1 MTDPA
6 RLEPPSQAGR
16 LAYRR
21 RLSAPRRLQLAAE
34 IVAAYARARW
44 WLRRG
49 TLAEAVAAL
58 RADAAAARE
67 PDGDQLLTGIRLGRS
82 VGRALRALP
91 ADSRCLVRSLVLT
104 RLLASR
110 GIRSSLV
117 IGVRSEPEF
126 EAHAWV
132 ECAGIALLPPGDDS
146 YGRLVEF

>member
-1 MTDPA
+1 
-6 RLEPPSQAGR
+6 
-16 LAYRR
+16 
-21 RLSAPRRLQLAAE
+21 
-34 IVAAYARARW
+34 
-44 WLRRG
+44 
-49 TLAEAVAAL
+49 
-58 RADAAAARE
+58 
-67 PDGDQLLTGIRLGRS
+67 
-82 VGRALRALP
+82 
-91 ADSRCLVRSLVLT
+91 VLT

>member
-6 RLEPPSQAGR
+6 RLEQPSQAAK

-21 RLSAPRRLQLAAE
+21 RLSPPRRIQLAVE
-34 IVAAYARARW
+34 IVAAYGHARW
-44 WLRRG
+44 ALRRG

-58 RADAAAARE
+58 RGSEPAARY

-82 VGRALRALP
+82 VSRALGALP
-91 ADSRCLVRSLVLT
+91 ADSRCLVRSLTLT

-110 GIRSSLV
+110 GIQSSLV
-117 IGVRSEPEF
+117 LGVRTEPRF

-132 ECAGIALLPPGDDS
+132 ECAGVALLPPADDT
-146 YGRLVEF
+146 YGRLVEL

>member
-6 RLEPPSQAGR
+6 TIEPPSQAGR
-16 LAYRR
+16 MAYRR
-21 RLSAPRRLQLAAE
+21 RLSTPRRLRLAGE
-34 IVAAYARARW
+34 IFAAYARARW
-44 WLRRG
+44 SLRRG
-49 TLAEAVAAL
+49 TLADAVAAL
-58 RADAAAARE
+58 RAGGPSAHE

-82 VGRALRALP
+82 VGRALGALP

-132 ECAGIALLPPGDDS
+132 ECAGVALLPPGDES
-146 YGRLVEF
+146 YARLVEL